1 MSKWLQL
8 QLRQELPGTVDG
20 SLEAGQH
27 HLETVGSEKTMIHGI
42 VNDPWLMMMVAEDE
56 TFMTH
61 CRSVLSGS
69 WVIGGGAQWLQF
81 NVTGPMMEDRV
92 VGLEIK
98 EKS

>member
-42 VNDPWLMMMVAEDE
+42 VNDP
-56 TFMTH
+56 
-61 CRSVLSGS
+61 
-69 WVIGGGAQWLQF
+69 
-81 NVTGPMMEDRV
+81 
-92 VGLEIK
+92 
-98 EKS
+98 